1 MCSPVHHLKLVTKED
16 ECTEL
21 AAASAL
27 AAAATR
33 SATEVADWLDYSHL
47 AALGGSDWSR
57 T

>member
-1 MCSPVHHLKLVTKED
+1 MCSPVHHLKLVTKVD

-21 AAASAL
+21 AAADAS

>member
-1 MCSPVHHLKLVTKED
+1 MCSLVHHLKLVTKED